1 MAESGKFFIDVL
13 TTFNKV
19 KKFKRKTKFFSKGYD
34 ILKNHRSFFW
44 YRDLDYVS
52 GSKISLNGR
61 KMITLD
67 NYDYLGLGCDQTIK
81 KAVVKAIKK
90 YGLST
95 GGSRLLSGS
104 TKIHEDLEKSYA
116 EFKGTEAAVI
126 FNSGYDANITTISSL
141 FGKGDLIILDR
152 FAHASIYDGAK
163 LAGSQIKRFE
173 HNDVES
179 LSEILESSDEYDNTL
194 VILDAVYSSTG
205 DLANLPA
212 LIKVIKK
219 KKAISMVD
227 EAHCTGV
234 IGKTGRGIDEH
245 FGMKT
250 SDVDIWMTSF
260 GKAIGSHGGCIAS
273 SKDII
278 TYLKVFA
285 RSFMF
290 SGSLPTAINAG
301 TIASLNCIKEDFRRK
316 DRLWENVRQYK
327 EGLEDLGL
335 DTMGT
340 ESAIVPIYTGQE
352 DISIKMAKV
361 LNSEGIFVCPY
372 IYPAVPKNSSR
383 FRTLMTASHTS
394 EEIDRV
400 IKVFEKAMNKIR
412 L

>member
-1 MAESGKFFIDVL
+1 MESGKFFLDVL

-19 KKFKRKTKFFSKGYD
+19 KKFKRKTKFFSRGYD
-34 ILKNHRSFFW
+34 ILKKHNFFFW

-52 GSKISLNGR
+52 GSETSLNGE
-61 KMITLD
+61 KMITMD
-67 NYDYLGLGCDQTIK
+67 NYDYLGLGHDPTIK
-81 KAVVKAIKK
+81 KIVSGAIKK

-104 TKIHEDLEKSYA
+104 TKLHEELEKSYA
-116 EFKGTEAAVI
+116 KFKGTESSVI

-141 FGKGDLIILDR
+141 FGKDDLIILDR
-152 FAHASIYDGAK
+152 FAHASLYDGAK
-163 LAGSQIKRFE
+163 LSGAKIKRFE
-173 HNDVES
+173 HNDIES
-179 LSEILESSDEYDNTL
+179 LSEKLETSNEYNNTL

-212 LIKVIKK
+212 LIKIIKK
-219 KKAISMVD
+219 NRAISMVD

-250 SDVDIWMTSF
+250 DDVDIWMTSF
-260 GKAIGSHGGCIAS
+260 GKAIGSHGGCIAG

-285 RSFMF
+285 RSFIF

-301 TIASLNCIKEDFRRK
+301 TLASLNLIKDNYSRK
-316 DRLWENVRQYK
+316 KKLWKNVKQYK
-327 EGLEDLGL
+327 GGLEELGL

-340 ESAIVPIYTGQE
+340 ESAIIPIFTGKE
-352 DISIKMAKV
+352 DISIKMAKI
-361 LNSEGIFVCPY
+361 LNNEGIFVCPY
-372 IYPAVPKNSSR
+372 IYPAVPKNLSR
-383 FRTLMTASHTS
+383 FRTLITANHTS
-394 EEIDRV
+394 DEIDLV
-400 IKVFEKAMNKIR
+400 LKGFEKAMNKVG